1 VALGLAA
8 GWSRRALVRRAD
20 DKSVSEISIL
30 IARIVMAE
38 VRFLKDILP

>member
-8 GWSRRALVRRAD
+8 GWSRRTLVRHAD

-30 IARIVMAE
+30 IARIAMAE